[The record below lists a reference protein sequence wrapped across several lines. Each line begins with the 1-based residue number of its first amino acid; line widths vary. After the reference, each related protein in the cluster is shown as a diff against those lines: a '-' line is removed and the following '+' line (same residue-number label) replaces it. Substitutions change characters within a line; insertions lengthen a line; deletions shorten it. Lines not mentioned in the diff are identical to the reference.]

1 MITNISCNMFHAEQI
16 MYNIQCTTKNI
27 ILRYVFCIQC
37 LFTTAINTLNF
48 KKARGIESAKRN
60 MQGAIKIV
68 MPKNGIFTQ
77 FILYLNIIS

>member
-27 ILRYVFCIQC
+27 ILRFCIQC
-37 LFTTAINTLNF
+37 LFTTAVNTLNCF
-48 KKARGIESAKRN
+48 EEVRGIESAKRN